1 MLDVLN
7 NFMKNLFTVKS
18 SDCNILGYKLLGHI
32 AGSVGISVSVM
43 SNV

>member
-18 SDCNILGYKLLGHI
+18 SDCNTYELLGHI
-32 AGSVGISVSVM
+32 AGSVGISVSEVAP
-43 SNV
+43 